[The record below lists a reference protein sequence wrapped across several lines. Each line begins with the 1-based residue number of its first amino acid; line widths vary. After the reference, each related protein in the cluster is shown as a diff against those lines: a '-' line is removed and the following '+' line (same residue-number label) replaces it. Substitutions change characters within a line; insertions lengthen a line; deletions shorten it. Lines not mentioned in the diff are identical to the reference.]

1 MSTSTQLDTGN
12 ILVPAGVV
20 RSPQRYLG
28 IRASSHFCYP
38 LHLMRQEKTT
48 EHPGLDIAPSGR
60 LPRTAAHALLQAR
73 SLAASGRGGRGDGGS
88 STEKCSS
95 SRGGRRTR
103 LDRPPRA
110 LDTVALKRRPT
121 DAQADDAQRPDS
133 RDIDSVALTV
143 KTSLPD
149 LLPPLS
155 PSSRGCCR
163 WGKLFPDLGTFR
175 LHFAHPG
182 LPTTSGAGTGCLL
195 PTQLFLAALPHLFTG
210 GENKPSTPITFAI
223 SFLPGDTARSNTGA
237 LFRKRRI
244 KLVLSRNASG
254 VNQQA

>member
-20 RSPQRYLG
+20 RCPQRYLG
-28 IRASSHFCYP
+28 TRAS
-38 LHLMRQEKTT
+38 LHLMLQEKTT
-48 EHPGLDIAPSGR
+48 EHPGLDIAPGGR
-60 LPRTAAHALLQAR
+60 LPRTAADTASALLGSQR
-73 SLAASGRGGRGDGGS
+73 ERRPGRWGSS

-175 LHFAHPG
+175 LRFAHPR

-195 PTQLFLAALPHLFTG
+195 PTQLFLAALPHLLTG

-223 SFLPGDTARSNTGA
+223 SFLPGDTARCNTGA